1 MNARLM
7 KETRELLPIFIG
19 TLLLI
24 VVPCLIWPFE
34 AGPFGYL
41 ALALGCAVLGGCAFG
56 NEFQHRTLSLLLSQP
71 IARSVIWRDKMLV
84 LGGGILVSLT
94 VVLVCL
100 RGYCPRSDSDWWPV
114 LVLIALCAFCGAPYW
129 TLRLRH
135 GIGGM
140 VFAAAAPGCILSF
153 TALAAEWLSADA
165 KGVGKGAGIVLTII
179 YCAVVYWRGYASF
192 KGLQAVDGPARELS
206 LPAGLEAIFT
216 RPLAKVASRF
226 RGPFATL
233 LQKELRLQQI
243 SFLLVGLFMLIAV
256 VGFCLIKRH
265 RGLAEGIV
273 GGDFMIYVL
282 GLPLIAGATSLAE
295 EKGWGIAEWHLT
307 LPPSALKQW
316 SAKML
321 ATLSTSL
328 TLGLLLPSALFLAGA
343 ALLGELG
350 TGGKLPSTLPSAH
363 EIWQIC
369 GELCGWVLGQLLVT
383 TVAVY
388 AASFSKSTLRA
399 ILAAFAISAT
409 GLGVFFLS
417 ATWMTKSFE
426 RLAAAYYIPREDVV
440 LPVLCGGLFLMLC
453 LTQWLA
459 WSNFRR
465 SGPSVRRVVVQLLV
479 IFCAVGLVALANLAA
494 LLLMATGGR

>member
-1 MNARLM
+1 M
-7 KETRELLPIFIG
+7 
-19 TLLLI
+19 
-24 VVPCLIWPFE
+24 
-34 AGPFGYL
+34 L
-41 ALALGCAVLGGCAFG
+41 A
-56 NEFQHRTLSLLLSQP
+56 SL
-71 IARSVIWRDKMLV
+71 
-84 LGGGILVSLT
+84 
-94 VVLVCL
+94 VVLAVCQ
-100 RGYCPRSDSDWWPV
+100 RVCSPGPVGGWWSA
-114 LVLIALCAFCGAPYW
+114 LVLIPLCAFCGAPYW

-140 VFAAAAPGCILSF
+140 AFAAAAPGCILGF
-153 TALAAEWLSADA
+153 TALAAEWLSVDVE
-165 KGVGKGAGIVLTII
+165 VGIGAGILLII
-179 YCAVVYWRGYASF
+179 LYCAVVYWRGYASF
-192 KGLQAVDGPARELS
+192 QRLQAMDGPSRELS
-206 LPAGLEAIFT
+206 LPAGLEAVFT

-243 SFLLVGLFMLIAV
+243 SFLLVGLFTLIAV
-256 VGFCLIKRH
+256 VGFCLIKQH

-282 GLPLIAGATSLAE
+282 VLPLIAGATSLAE

-350 TGGKLPSTLPSAH
+350 TGGNPPSAH
-363 EIWQIC
+363 QIWQIC
-369 GELCGWVLGQLLVT
+369 GQICGWVLGQLLLT
-383 TVAVY
+383 SVAVY
-388 AASFSKSTLRA
+388 TASFSRSTLRA

-409 GLGVFFLS
+409 GFGVFLLT
-417 ATWMTKSFE
+417 ANWMDKSLR
-426 RLAAAYYIPREDVV
+426 RLVAAYYIPREDVV
-440 LPVLCGGLFLMLC
+440 LPVLCGGLVLMLC

-459 WSNFRR
+459 WSNFRS

-479 IFCAVGLVALANLAA
+479 ILCAVGLVSLAILAA
-494 LLLMATGGR
+494 LLLMPTGGR

>member
-7 KETRELLPIFIG
+7 KETRELLPILIG

-24 VVPCLIWPFE
+24 VVPCLIWPFD

-41 ALALGCAVLGGCAFG
+41 ALGLGCAVLGGCAFG

-100 RGYCPRSDSDWWPV
+100 RVYCPRSDSDWWPV

-140 VFAAAAPGCILSF
+140 AFAAAAPGCILGF
-153 TALAAEWLSADA
+153 TALAAEWLSL
-165 KGVGKGAGIVLTII
+165 GVKDGIGAGIVLTIL

-192 KGLQAVDGPARELS
+192 QRLQAVDGPSHELS
-206 LPAGLEAIFT
+206 LPAGLEAVFT

-226 RGPFATL
+226 RGPFAAL
-233 LQKELRLQQI
+233 LKKEFRLQQI
-243 SFLLVGLFMLIAV
+243 SFLLVGLFTLIAV
-256 VGFCLIKRH
+256 VGFCLIKH
-265 RGLAEGIV
+265 HPGLAEGIV

-282 GLPLIAGATSLAE
+282 VLPLIAGATSLAE
-295 EKGWGIAEWHLT
+295 EKGWGMAEWHLT

-350 TGGKLPSTLPSAH
+350 TGGKLPSARES
-363 EIWQIC
+363 WQIC

-383 TVAVY
+383 SVAVY
-388 AASFSKSTLRA
+388 AASFSRSTLRA

-409 GLGVFFLS
+409 GLGVSFLT
-417 ATWMTKSFE
+417 ATWMDNSFR
-426 RLAAAYYIPREDVV
+426 RLAAAYYFPREDVV
-440 LPVLCGGLFLMLC
+440 LPVLCAGLFLMLC

-479 IFCAVGLVALANLAA
+479 IFCAVGLISLAILAA
-494 LLLMATGGR
+494 LLLLPTGGR